1 MHVLHWRKYPWT
13 EKLEELATILK
24 GRMHTRVYNAE
35 VLAVPEI
42 FWSDVHLRDCLDF
55 RVREERVLLSAERGK
70 CFKTPRFPGREILV
84 SIPATTRIDHR
95 QEQEH
100 F

>member
-1 MHVLHWRKYPWT
+1 MT
-13 EKLEELATILK
+13 
-24 GRMHTRVYNAE
+24 GRMHTRVYDTE
-35 VLAVPEI
+35 VLAVPKI
-42 FWSDVHLRDCLDF
+42 FWSVVHLRDRLDF
-55 RVREERVLLSAERGK
+55 RVQEERVLPSAERGK

-84 SIPATTRIDHR
+84 SIQAIAQIDRR